1 MMLKISAF
9 ALGLVIAAFTIFS
22 PAVAQTRAQDAEK
35 AKLLEKVDDWTVFVH
50 EGGDG
55 KVCFASSLPKDTQPK
70 GAKRAPAYF
79 YVTTWQ
85 KDGVKNEVSVKLGY
99 TLKADSAPTVT
110 VGSDNFE
117 MFPRE
122 DKAFIKNPADER
134 KLVQAML
141 AGSTMVV
148 KATSARGT
156 DTTDQYSLIG
166 ISKAVQKVQEA
177 CP

>member
-1 MMLKISAF
+1 MSPIKTILAFGLILAATASHSWAQGSA
-9 ALGLVIAAFTIFS
+9 G
-22 PAVAQTRAQDAEK
+22 K

-50 EGGDG
+50 EGQDG
-55 KVCFASSLPKDTQPK
+55 KICFASSLPKDTQPA

-85 KDGVKNEVSVKLGY
+85 KDGVRNEVSVKLGY
-99 TLKADSAPTVT
+99 TIKEDSTPIVT
-110 VGSDNFE
+110 VGNNKFE

-122 DKAFIKNPADER
+122 DKAFIKDPADER
-134 KLVQAML
+134 KLVQAMI

-156 DTTDQYSLIG
+156 ETTDQYSLIG
-166 ISKAVQKVQEA
+166 ISKAVKKVQEA